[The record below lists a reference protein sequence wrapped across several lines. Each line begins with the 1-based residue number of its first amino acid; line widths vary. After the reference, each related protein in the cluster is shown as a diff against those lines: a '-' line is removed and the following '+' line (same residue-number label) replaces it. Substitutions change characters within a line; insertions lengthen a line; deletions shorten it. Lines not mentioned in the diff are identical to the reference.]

1 MASLLTIWG
10 VFPETMAKFY
20 TAEVTLAL
28 EYLHKNGITHRDLK
42 PDNILLDEQGHIKLT
57 DFGLSRISVPG
68 QESTFCG
75 GSTSETLSRLDT
87 MAARYRSKT
96 VEKRAKSELQTDG
109 PQTSI
114 LTNASEDMTPQS
126 SDRVSSTQRLFRD
139 RTYTRPLLG
148 TPDYLAS
155 ELLLGFEHGLE
166 VDWWSLGVC
175 LYEWLYGFPPF
186 TDETL
191 EAIFSNILDYTRG
204 SFGMIYNLIF
214 RN

>member
-1 MASLLTIWG
+1 LTIWG

-68 QESTFCG
+68 QESTFRG
-75 GSTSETLSRLDT
+75 ASTSETLTRLDT
-87 MAARYRSKT
+87 MSTRYRSKT
-96 VEKRAKSELQTDG
+96 VDQRSKTELKTEGVKNSIITD
-109 PQTSI
+109 S
-114 LTNASEDMTPQS
+114 SEDTNPLM
-126 SDRVSSTQRLFRD
+126 DRLSSTQRFN

-175 LYEWLYGFPPF
+175 LYEWLCGFPPF
-186 TDETL
+186 TDETP
-191 EAIFSNILDYTRG
+191 EAIFRNILDYTRG
-204 SFGMIYNLIF
+204 SFGRIS
-214 RN
+214 